1 LFQIFSKN
9 EFKRSSGEGKRIM
22 SVLKRLQILPKF
34 VIIRFTKQKLTTK
47 NLLGGTSFIFSVGIV
62 LLGFFSASGSFYIGD
77 FGVRLI
83 FILFSIL
90 FFALLFYSII
100 VEKKRRQVIGMI
112 GFFILCI
119 LFAYFVPLLP
129 PATGLQRFELSAS
142 ILKFLLTAILFVIT
156 GVIGAS
162 LALKPVYNFS
172 QRANELSAYFLLCFA
187 MLLIVY
193 PLIIIIGNI
202 FINGAG
208 SITWQFLTEDVIKHG
223 EYGGVNHALIGTFII
238 IGGTAAI
245 ALPLGVASAIYLIE
259 YAKEGLIVRIIRIA
273 ADILQG
279 IPSIVFGLFG
289 LAVFVPLFGISIL
302 SGILVMSFMTLP
314 IIIRSSEEALLCV
327 PRILRE
333 GSYALG
339 ATKWQTIR
347 RVVIP
352 PSLPG
357 IITGGVLGLGRAA
370 GETAPIIFTASIF
383 ISRELP
389 TSLFSPVQSLSY
401 HLYVISKYIGAY
413 PVEQNAWATAL
424 LLIGIVLGMN
434 AIAMIIREKYRVE
447 F

>member
-1 LFQIFSKN
+1 
-9 EFKRSSGEGKRIM
+9 
-22 SVLKRLQILPKF
+22 LKKE
-34 VIIRFTKQKLTTK
+34 KLTV
-47 NLLGGTSFIFSVGIV
+47 LYSIAIA

-77 FGVRLI
+77 LGARLI
-83 FILFSIL
+83 YAIFSVLFL
-90 FFALLFYSII
+90 ALLYYSII
-100 VEKKRRQVIGMI
+100 IEKKRRQAMGMVGFTVI
-112 GFFILCI
+112 CI
-119 LFAYFVPLLP
+119 LFAYFVPLIP
-129 PATGLQRFELSAS
+129 PATNLHQIEFSAS
-142 ILKFLLTAILFVIT
+142 ILKFLLSAILFVII

-162 LALKPVYNFS
+162 LSLKPIYNFS
-172 QRANELSAYFLLCFA
+172 LRANELSAYFLLSFS
-187 MLLIVY
+187 MLLIIY

-202 FINGAG
+202 FVSGAG
-208 SITWQFLTEDVIKHG
+208 GITWQFLTEDVIKHG
-223 EYGGVNHALIGTFII
+223 EYGGVNHALIGTFIV
-238 IGGTAAI
+238 IGGTAFI
-245 ALPLGVASAIYLIE
+245 ALPLGVASAVYLIE
-259 YAKEGLIVRIIRIA
+259 YAKEGIIVRIIRIA
-273 ADILQG
+273 EDILQG

-289 LAVFVPLFGISIL
+289 FAVFVPLFGISIL

-314 IIIRSSEEALLCV
+314 IVIRASEEALLCV
-327 PRILRE
+327 PHILRE

-347 RVVIP
+347 RVVLP

-383 ISRELP
+383 ISPLP
-389 TSLFSPVQSLSY
+389 SSLFSPVQSLSY

-434 AIAMIIREKYRVE
+434 AVAMIIREKYRVE

>member
-1 LFQIFSKN
+1 MPL
-9 EFKRSSGEGKRIM
+9 RT
-22 SVLKRLQILPKF
+22 RLLTLPKF
-34 VIIRFTKQKLTTK
+34 ITKKLKKENLTSK
-47 NLLGGTSFIFSVGIV
+47 NLLGGISFIFSVVIA
-62 LLGFFSASGSFYIGD
+62 LLGFFSASESFYIGD
-77 FGVRLI
+77 FAIRLI
-83 FILFSIL
+83 YIIFAILFI
-90 FFALLFYSII
+90 ALLYYSLII
-100 VEKKRRQVIGMI
+100 QKKYRQSLGMFGFVILLI
-112 GFFILCI
+112 I
-119 LFAYFVPLLP
+119 FAYFVPLIP
-129 PATGLQRFELSAS
+129 PAAGLQQFGFSAS
-142 ILKFLLTAILFVIT
+142 ILKFLLTAIFLLIT
-156 GVIGAS
+156 GIVGAS
-162 LALKPVYNFS
+162 LALKPIYNFS
-172 QRANELSAYFLLCFA
+172 LRANELSAYFLLIFA
-187 MLLIVY
+187 MLLIIY

-202 FINGAG
+202 FVNGAG
-208 SITWQFLTEDVIKHG
+208 GITWQFLTEDVIKHG
-223 EYGGVNHALIGTFII
+223 EYGGINHALIGTFII
-238 IGGTAAI
+238 IGGTASI

-259 YAKEGLIVRIIRIA
+259 YAKAGLTVRIIRIA

-289 LAVFVPLFGISIL
+289 FAVFVPIFGVSIL

-327 PRILRE
+327 PYNLRE

-339 ATKWQTIR
+339 ASKWQTIR
-347 RVVIP
+347 RVVLP

-383 ISRELP
+383 ISPLP
-389 TSLFSPVQSLSY
+389 SSLFSPVQSLSF

-434 AIAMIIREKYRVE
+434 AVAMIIREKFRVE